1 MCFSQPRSHLR
12 HNRYN
17 VDHEGFELAEAKV
30 RKFAAKLFVYSMMWC
45 FGGDTQLKHRQTLSK
60 FIAQYVQDMPGVDL
74 MPEMMDG
81 LIIDFQVRA

>member
-1 MCFSQPRSHLR
+1 MCFSQPRSYLR